1 MSEIRDRYGLELT
14 TGSSVAAD
22 HYVEGLDLLLEQGFG
37 PELQFQKA
45 IDADEGFALA
55 HAGLSLMQMFQG
67 KAAQAKDT
75 AKHAET
81 LALRATRRE
90 RQGVE
95 AISLFIGGQGSK
107 SLALIHEHLAEF
119 PRDALM
125 LRVANRLFILGCSG
139 AGVASYPNELYAMLR
154 GIEQDYGDDWA
165 FLGLYAFAHH
175 EMGYLDESLRLAER
189 SLAARPT
196 SAHASHSVAHV
207 FFETGDHTGG
217 GDFLGDWLSG
227 YDRRAP
233 FHVHLSWHQ
242 ALFELAQ
249 GRYAAAVS
257 LYENDIRPS
266 VLQRSAASL
275 ADSTSL
281 MWRLRVYGG
290 DDPPYSID
298 EIRDQASSAADQ
310 PGPAF
315 RDAHAA
321 LVFAASEDDSL
332 FQRLADRL
340 LESAKNG
347 DALAREITLPLVK
360 GIGAFAGGDYDEAVR
375 LIEPVFPELIR
386 IGGSH
391 AQREVFED
399 TLLEAYLRSEQYDK
413 AEDML
418 RARLKQRT
426 SVRDSFW
433 LNRVQ
438 AGSDS
443 TSAAEDSPANVK
455 QRWQN
460 ADPDSPEMAV
470 LNKLIEVG

>member
-1 MSEIRDRYGLELT
+1 MSEIRDRYGLIVT
-14 TGSSVAAD
+14 TDSALAAD

-37 PELQFQKA
+37 PEMQFQKA
-45 IDADEGFALA
+45 VEVDEGFALA
-55 HAGLSLMQMFQG
+55 HAGLSLMHMFQSR
-67 KAAQAKDT
+67 AARAKDT
-75 AKHAET
+75 AKYAT
-81 LALRATRRE
+81 SLALQATRRE
-90 RQGVE
+90 RQQVE
-95 AISLFIGGQGSK
+95 AISLFIGGQGPK
-107 SLALIHEHLAEF
+107 SLALIREHLAEF
-119 PRDALM
+119 PRDAIM
-125 LRVANRLFILGCSG
+125 LRLANRLYVTGCSG
-139 AGVASYPNELYAMLR
+139 AGVANFPNELYAMLNGVER
-154 GIEQDYGDDWA
+154 DYVDDWA
-165 FLGLYAFAHH
+165 FLGQYAFAHH
-175 EMGYLDESLRLAER
+175 EMGYLGESLRLAER

-196 SAHASHSVAHV
+196 SGQASHSVAHV
-207 FFETGDHTGG
+207 FFETGDHIGG

-257 LYENDIRPS
+257 LYETDIRPS

-275 ADSTSL
+275 ADSASL
-281 MWRLRVYGG
+281 MWRLRIYGG
-290 DDPPYSID
+290 NNPPYSVD
-298 EIRDQASSAADQ
+298 EIRDQASPVAGQ

-321 LVFAASEDDSL
+321 LAFAASEDECL

-340 LESAKNG
+340 LESSNNG
-347 DALAREITLPLVK
+347 DSLAKEITLPLVK
-360 GIGAFAGGDYDEAVR
+360 GIGAFAGGAYGEAVR
-375 LIEPVFPELIR
+375 LIEPVFPQLTR

-399 TLLEAYLRSEQYDK
+399 TLLEAYLRAEHYDK
-413 AEDML
+413 AEKML

-433 LNRVQ
+433 LSRVR

-443 TSAAEDSPANVK
+443 GSVEGDSPADVK

-460 ADPDSPEMAV
+460 ADPDSPEMAA
-470 LNKLIEVG
+470 LDKLVEAS